1 MFMSV
6 SSGVGAFA
14 TAKRKAREAAGRE
27 AAPVLLCSK
36 VQPNNTNKL
45 ARFASLDVDQRRVD
59 HLSTTAAASESKDL
73 EETAAS
79 ASLIKSSGRCHASA
93 AGGGSASAVATA
105 SVSKRTLQGPSA
117 VPGVTGSVSAN
128 AATLDGTAGAAGAG
142 AKRISAFTTSPPQ
155 PPCSG
160 GSGSS
165 SPVAVI
171 LSKRASDDIAHAGGW
186 ALEKR
191 TNDGGQQTQR
201 DRRNS
206 D

>member
-6 SSGVGAFA
+6 FSGVGAFA

-59 HLSTTAAASESKDL
+59 HLSTTAAAAESKDS

-79 ASLIKSSGRCHASA
+79 ASLIKSPGRCHASA
-93 AGGGSASAVATA
+93 AGGGSGSGVATA
-105 SVSKRTLQGPSA
+105 SVSKRTLQGLDA
-117 VPGVTGSVSAN
+117 VPGVTGSISAS
-128 AATLDGTAGAAGAG
+128 AATPDGTAGAG
-142 AKRISAFTTSPPQ
+142 AKRISAFTTSPPH

-191 TNDGGQQTQR
+191 TNDGGQQAQR